1 MEYKEIFC
9 SFQMPI
15 KLSFNPYACFLDTE
29 SCLSDSTS
37 VESLS
42 KWILL
47 LLSISVEV
55 SLSLSLKLLTLTLS
69 SLIEVSVATN
79 RLVNR
84 VSVWLINVM
93 ILSTSVP
100 SELEV
105 NLFFS
110 ILAKLDSVFSLS
122 LIIKSRFDLI
132 RSISLETSPGLS
144 SKNNFSFYLF

>member
-1 MEYKEIFC
+1 MSY
-9 SFQMPI
+9 FQIPL
-15 KLSFNPYACFLDTE
+15 KLNFNPHACFLDTE

-69 SLIEVSVATN
+69 SLIEVSVATS

-84 VSVWLINVM
+84 VSVCPINVM
-93 ILSTSVP
+93 ILSTSVL

-110 ILAKLDSVFSLS
+110 ILAKLDSVCSLS

-132 RSISLETSPGLS
+132 RSISFETSPGLS
-144 SKNNFSFYLF
+144 SKTSF